1 MRGTLV
7 ALSLAVASAL
17 QPGSLRVRAS
27 AHATPRQ
34 PAVVAV
40 SSWYDAGTRLEE
52 KAPPTSGVQFTDLR
66 PTPILEEPT
75 QAKGLC
81 PAPKLG
87 IIRLDYDYVADP
99 GDIDYS
105 GSFPYQVH
113 LVDEP

>member
-1 MRGTLV
+1 MPPSPPPPPP
-7 ALSLAVASAL
+7 SLL
-17 QPGSLRVRAS
+17 
-27 AHATPRQ
+27 
-34 PAVVAV
+34 
-40 SSWYDAGTRLEE
+40 LEE
-52 KAPPTSGVQFTDLR
+52 LV
-66 PTPILEEPT
+66 EPT

>member
-1 MRGTLV
+1 MKSTLV
-7 ALSLAVASAL
+7 ALSLAAASAL
-17 QPGSLRVRAS
+17 QPGSLRARAS
-27 AHATPRQ
+27 AHVTPRQ
-34 PAVVAV
+34 PAVVA
-40 SSWYDAGTRLEE
+40 
-52 KAPPTSGVQFTDLR
+52 
-66 PTPILEEPT
+66 T

-113 LVDEP
+113 LVG

>member
-1 MRGTLV
+1 M
-7 ALSLAVASAL
+7 
-17 QPGSLRVRAS
+17 RAS
-27 AHATPRQ
+27 AHVTPRQ

-40 SSWYDAGTRLEE
+40 SSWYDARTRLEE
-52 KAPPTSGVQFTDLR
+52 KAPPT
-66 PTPILEEPT
+66 PKPILEEPT

-113 LVDEP
+113 LVG

>member
-1 MRGTLV
+1 MKGTLV

-27 AHATPRQ
+27 AHVTPRQ
-34 PAVVAV
+34 PAVVA
-40 SSWYDAGTRLEE
+40 
-52 KAPPTSGVQFTDLR
+52 
-66 PTPILEEPT
+66 ILEEPT

-113 LVDEP
+113 LVD

>member
-1 MRGTLV
+1 MKGTLI
-7 ALSLAVASAL
+7 ALTLAAASAL

-27 AHATPRQ
+27 AHVTPRQ

-40 SSWYDAGTRLEE
+40 SSWYDARTRLEE
-52 KAPPTSGVQFTDLR
+52 KAPPTSGVQFTDLC
-66 PTPILEEPT
+66 PKPILEEPT
-75 QAKGLC
+75 QVKGLC

-113 LVDEP
+113 LVG